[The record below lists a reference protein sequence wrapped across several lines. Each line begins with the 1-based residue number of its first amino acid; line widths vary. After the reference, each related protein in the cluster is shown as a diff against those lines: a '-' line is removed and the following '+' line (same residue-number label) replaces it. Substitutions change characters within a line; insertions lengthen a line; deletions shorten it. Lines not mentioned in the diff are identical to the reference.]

1 MITGLKT
8 QKRWN
13 MNMKARVAI
22 SGSIFRCI
30 FLINV
35 LKFAA
40 RVYFCL
46 SKYSMIGW
54 GVEGLLSF
62 PVTSVMYCQTF
73 NAAVVQLHGD

>member
-1 MITGLKT
+1 
-8 QKRWN
+8 
-13 MNMKARVAI
+13 MKARVAI

-46 SKYSMIGW
+46 SKYSMIGCD
-54 GVEGLLSF
+54 VLSDF
-62 PVTSVMYCQTF
+62 
-73 NAAVVQLHGD
+73 